1 MQQHRVQYVP
11 ARFDVGHSS
20 KYLGKSHASDLCVRI
35 LCKGKYLQTIGNV
48 RHMLC
53 QMLNILHL
61 QSTLY
66 RAMVT
71 TRRSMH
77 GVTALAAL
85 ERACKEGVLN
95 GSKTSCAER
104 TPRTRVALLRK
115 VAMAVRAQGKDT
127 TGLGGVGDP
136 GGQELFVCA
145 RPLVGVGQRLPASL
159 RQLLVDAG
167 VAHFLIV
174 LREETSGTMT
184 QWDFGP
190 VGCDTTLFGRS
201 AGNARGSLLASLLPA
216 QRRRRA
222 RVPGEIRELEVC

>member
-1 MQQHRVQYVP
+1 M
-11 ARFDVGHSS
+11 
-20 KYLGKSHASDLCVRI
+20 
-35 LCKGKYLQTIGNV
+35 
-48 RHMLC
+48 
-53 QMLNILHL
+53 
-61 QSTLY
+61 
-66 RAMVT
+66 
-71 TRRSMH
+71 
-77 GVTALAAL
+77 
-85 ERACKEGVLN
+85 N
-95 GSKTSCAER
+95 GLKTSCAER
-104 TPRTRVALLRK
+104 TPRTREALLRK
-115 VAMAVRAQGKDT
+115 VAMAVRAQEKDT

-136 GGQELFVCA
+136 GGQELFVCS

-201 AGNARGSLLASLLPA
+201 AGNPRGSLLASLLPA

-222 RVPGEIRELEVC
+222 RVPGEIRELEVYSILELIADPAERHSQT